1 MNGSDLCILFLLGIG
16 VLALIFFLIVYS
28 EQGED
33 PEIHIFFTEDKI
45 KMDLKPWERYYKR
58 SKYKWNGQVY

>member
-1 MNGSDLCILFLLGIG
+1 MNSSDLCILFLLGIG

-33 PEIHIFFTEDKI
+33 PEIHIYFKEDKI
-45 KMDLKPWERYYKR
+45 KLDKNPWDRYYKR
-58 SKYKWNGQVY
+58 SKYR